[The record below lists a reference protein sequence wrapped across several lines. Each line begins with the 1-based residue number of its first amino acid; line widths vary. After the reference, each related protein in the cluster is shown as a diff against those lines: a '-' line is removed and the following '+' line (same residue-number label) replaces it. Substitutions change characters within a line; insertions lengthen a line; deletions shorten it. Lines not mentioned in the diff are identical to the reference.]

1 MIVVIPVM
9 SMKVCSFFLQE
20 IELEDN
26 LVLHARLSRAILSLL
41 LICSLGVA
49 QINPAHPGGVNANG
63 CHTPGGADS
72 GNPCHCHAEGDRTE
86 ELACENGAPADDGS
100 QNEDDTSDGSNG
112 GSEGEEN
119 ASSSAW
125 LGLRVEDELECE
137 DAPYDG
143 DHYAY
148 DSDADITISHTM
160 GGIYGPY
167 EDKCF
172 DSYRDVQVEHI
183 VSRNEAHK
191 SGMCERD
198 IVERYRLGNDLLN
211 LTLASPSVN
220 SFKSNKDPGEWEPDH
235 NKCWY
240 VYRVIEVKR
249 KYDMS
254 IDETERDAIKAVL
267 EDCSVEDIYLIPRDD
282 CEIPSGD

>member
-1 MIVVIPVM
+1 M
-9 SMKVCSFFLQE
+9 SAATCFPRTGFLSSAVA
-20 IELEDN
+20 L
-26 LVLHARLSRAILSLL
+26 ILAF
-41 LICSLGVA
+41 SLGLA
-49 QINPAHPGGVNANG
+49 QIVPAHPGGVNANG

-86 ELACENGAPADDGS
+86 ELACENGAPANDGS
-100 QNEDDTSDGSNG
+100 QNGDDTSDGSDD
-112 GSEGEEN
+112 GSDEE
-119 ASSSAW
+119 ASDTSDTW
-125 LGLRVEDELECE
+125 LGLRVEDQLECE
-137 DAPYDG
+137 DSPYDG

-167 EDKCF
+167 ENSCF

-198 IVERYRLGNDLLN
+198 IVERYKLGNDLLN
-211 LTLASPSVN
+211 LTLASGSVN
-220 SFKSNKDPGEWEPDH
+220 RFKSNKDPGEWEPDH

-254 IDETERDAIKAVL
+254 IDERERDAMKRILA
-267 EDCSVEDIYLIPRDD
+267 DCSVEDLYLIPRDD
-282 CEIPSGD
+282 CELPD